1 MYAFYKGIF
10 EYVGQMDLVILAVT
24 QRRDKHHISRLPVMT
39 HPVLTQRLEEMPNG
53 MMFNIHRC
61 LQFLIKWILEHKRN
75 SLLTL

>member
-24 QRRDKHHISRLPVMT
+24 QRRDKNHISRLPVMT

-75 SLLTL
+75 FPLTL